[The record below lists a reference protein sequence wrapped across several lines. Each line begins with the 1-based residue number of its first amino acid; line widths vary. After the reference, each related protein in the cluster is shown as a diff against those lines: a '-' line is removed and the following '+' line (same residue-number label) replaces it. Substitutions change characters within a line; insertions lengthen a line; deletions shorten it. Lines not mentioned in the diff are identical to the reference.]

1 VTGAKEQN
9 KYQSRHHRRY
19 GKRQINNRNQYVFP
33 LNLNFAIA
41 QAAARPNMVLIG
53 TVIAMVMRVSFMP
66 LVLSDR

>member
-1 VTGAKEQN
+1 VLKSKTNINPATTGDMEK
-9 KYQSRHHRRY
+9 
-19 GKRQINNRNQYVFP
+19 GKSIIVINMFFP

-53 TVIAMVMRVSFMP
+53 TVIAMVMRVSFMA

>member
-1 VTGAKEQN
+1 MEK
-9 KYQSRHHRRY
+9 
-19 GKRQINNRNQYVFP
+19 GKSIIVINMFFP

-53 TVIAMVMRVSFMP
+53 TVIAMVMRVSFMA